1 MAKILCIET
10 SASALSVCLAE
21 DGRILAD
28 RVCAEPR
35 QQAAQTAPLVKEVLD
50 AAGVAVKDCDA
61 VCVSAGP
68 GSYTGLRVGASTAK
82 GLAFGAGIPLVAV
95 GTLDVLVQGT
105 RCPVVAGHD
114 DEAAGHDVMADT
126 DRPSFIVPMLDA
138 RRMEVYTAV
147 YTSDGKRI
155 TPIEAHVV
163 TAESFAA
170 QRAEGKVLFVG
181 DGALKCKEVLGGDGI
196 FVDAQPLARNMVPL
210 AFEAFKAG
218 KFEDVAYF
226 EPFYLKDFVAT
237 VSKKQLW

>member
-35 QQAAQTAPLVKEVLD
+35 QQAALTAPLVKEVLD
-50 AAGVAVKDCDA
+50 AAGVTVKDCDA

-82 GLAFGAGIPLVAV
+82 GLAFGAGIPLLAV
-95 GTLDVLVQGT
+95 GTLDVLVQGAG
-105 RCPVVAGHD
+105 CPVGTGHD
-114 DEAAGHDVMADT
+114 DG
-126 DRPSFIVPMLDA
+126 PSFIVPMLDA

-147 YTSDGKRI
+147 YTPDGKRI
-155 TPIEAHVV
+155 TPVEAHVV
-163 TAESFAA
+163 TADSFAA
-170 QRAEGKVLFVG
+170 QRGRGKGLFVG
-181 DGALKCKEVLGGDGI
+181 EGALKCEEVLGGDGL

-210 AFEAFKAG
+210 AFEAFQAG

>member
-21 DGRILAD
+21 DGLILAD

-35 QQAAQTAPLVKEVLD
+35 QQAALTAPLVKEVLD
-50 AAGVAVKDCDA
+50 AAGVTVKDCDA

-82 GLAFGAGIPLVAV
+82 GLAFGAGIPLLAV
-95 GTLDVLVQGT
+95 GTLDVLVQGA
-105 RCPVVAGHD
+105 RCPV
-114 DEAAGHDVMADT
+114 

-147 YTSDGKRI
+147 YTPEGERI
-155 TPIEAHVV
+155 TPVEAHVV

-210 AFEAFKAG
+210 AFAAFKAG

>member
-35 QQAAQTAPLVKEVLD
+35 QQAALTAPLVKEVLD
-50 AAGVAVKDCDA
+50 AAGVTVKDCDA

-82 GLAFGAGIPLVAV
+82 GLAFGAGIPLLAV
-95 GTLDVLVQGT
+95 GTLDVLVQGAG
-105 RCPVVAGHD
+105 CPVGTA
-114 DEAAGHDVMADT
+114 
-126 DRPSFIVPMLDA
+126 FIVPMLDA

-147 YTSDGKRI
+147 YTPDGKRV
-155 TPIEAHVV
+155 TPVEAHVV
-163 TAESFAA
+163 TADSFAA
-170 QRAEGKVLFVG
+170 QRARGKVLFVG
-181 DGALKCKEVLGGDGI
+181 DGALKCKEVLGGDGL

-210 AFEAFKAG
+210 AFAAFEAG

>member
-35 QQAAQTAPLVKEVLD
+35 QQAALTAPLVKEVLD
-50 AAGVAVKDCDA
+50 AAGVTVKDCDA

-82 GLAFGAGIPLVAV
+82 GLAFGAGIPLLAV

-105 RCPVVAGHD
+105 RCPVGAGHD
-114 DEAAGHDVMADT
+114 DG
-126 DRPSFIVPMLDA
+126 PSFIVPMLDA

-147 YTSDGKRI
+147 YTPDGKRI
-155 TPIEAHVV
+155 TPVEAHVV
-163 TAESFAA
+163 TADSFAA
-170 QRAEGKVLFVG
+170 QRARGKVLFVG
-181 DGALKCKEVLGGDGI
+181 DGALKCKEVLGGDGL

-210 AFEAFKAG
+210 AFEAFQAG

>member
-21 DGRILAD
+21 DGLILAD

-35 QQAAQTAPLVKEVLD
+35 QQAALTAPLVKEVLD
-50 AAGVAVKDCDA
+50 AAGVTVKDCDA

-82 GLAFGAGIPLVAV
+82 GLAFGAGIPLLAV
-95 GTLDVLVQGT
+95 GTLDVLVQGA
-105 RCPVVAGHD
+105 RCPVV
-114 DEAAGHDVMADT
+114 AGHDVMADT

-147 YTSDGKRI
+147 YTPEGERI
-155 TPIEAHVV
+155 TPVEAHVV
-163 TAESFAA
+163 TAESFAT

-210 AFEAFKAG
+210 AFAAFKAG

>member
-35 QQAAQTAPLVKEVLD
+35 QQAALTAPLVKEVLD

-82 GLAFGAGIPLVAV
+82 GLAFGAGIPLLAV
-95 GTLDVLVQGT
+95 GTLDVLVQGAG
-105 RCPVVAGHD
+105 CPVGTA
-114 DEAAGHDVMADT
+114 
-126 DRPSFIVPMLDA
+126 FIVPMLDA

-147 YTSDGKRI
+147 YTPDGKRV
-155 TPIEAHVV
+155 TPVEAHVV
-163 TAESFAA
+163 TADSFAA
-170 QRAEGKVLFVG
+170 QRARGKVLFVG

-210 AFEAFKAG
+210 AFEAFQAG

>member
-28 RVCAEPR
+28 RVCSEPR
-35 QQAAQTAPLVKEVLD
+35 QQAALTAPLVKEVLD
-50 AAGVAVKDCDA
+50 AAGVTVKDCDA

-82 GLAFGAGIPLVAV
+82 GLAFGAGIPLLAV
-95 GTLDVLVQGT
+95 GTLDVLVQGAG
-105 RCPVVAGHD
+105 CPVGTGHD
-114 DEAAGHDVMADT
+114 DG
-126 DRPSFIVPMLDA
+126 PSFIVPMLDA

-147 YTSDGKRI
+147 YTPDGKRI
-155 TPIEAHVV
+155 TPVEAHVV
-163 TAESFAA
+163 TADSFAA
-170 QRAEGKVLFVG
+170 QRARGKVLFVG
-181 DGALKCKEVLGGDGI
+181 DGALKCKEVLGGDGL

-210 AFEAFKAG
+210 AFEAFQAG

-226 EPFYLKDFVAT
+226 EPFYLKEFVAT

>member
-28 RVCAEPR
+28 RVCSEPR
-35 QQAAQTAPLVKEVLD
+35 QQAALTAPLVKEVLD

-82 GLAFGAGIPLVAV
+82 GLAFGAGIPLLAV
-95 GTLDVLVQGT
+95 GTLDVLVQGAG
-105 RCPVVAGHD
+105 CPVGTA
-114 DEAAGHDVMADT
+114 
-126 DRPSFIVPMLDA
+126 FIVPMLDA

-147 YTSDGKRI
+147 YTPDGKRV
-155 TPIEAHVV
+155 TPVEAHVV
-163 TAESFAA
+163 TADSFAA
-170 QRAEGKVLFVG
+170 QRARGKVLFVG

-210 AFEAFKAG
+210 AFEAFQAG

>member
-28 RVCAEPR
+28 RECTEPR
-35 QQAAQTAPLVKEVLD
+35 QQAALTAPLVKEVLE
-50 AAGVAVKDCDA
+50 AASVGVRDCDA

-82 GLAFGAGIPLVAV
+82 GLAFGAGIPLLAV
-95 GTLDVLVQGT
+95 GTLDVLVQGA
-105 RCPVVAGHD
+105 RCPV
-114 DEAAGHDVMADT
+114 AAGHDVMADS
-126 DRPSFIVPMLDA
+126 DRPSYIVPMLDA

-147 YTSDGKRI
+147 YTLDGKRV
-155 TPIEAHVV
+155 TPVEAHVV
-163 TAESFAA
+163 TAESFAP

-181 DGALKCKEVLGGDGI
+181 DGALKCREVLGNDGV
-196 FVDAQPLARNMVPL
+196 FVEAQPLARNMVPL
-210 AFEAFKAG
+210 AFEAFQAG

>member
-35 QQAAQTAPLVKEVLD
+35 QQAALTAPLVKEVLE

-82 GLAFGAGIPLVAV
+82 GLAFGAGIPLLAV
-95 GTLDVLVQGT
+95 GTLDVLVQGA
-105 RCPVVAGHD
+105 RCPVG
-114 DEAAGHDVMADT
+114 AGHDVMADR
-126 DRPSFIVPMLDA
+126 DWPSFIVPMLDA

-147 YTSDGKRI
+147 YTPDGKRI
-155 TPIEAHVV
+155 TPVEAQVV
-163 TAESFAA
+163 TADSFAA
-170 QRAEGKVLFVG
+170 QRAQGKVLFVG

-210 AFEAFKAG
+210 AFEAFRAG

>member
-28 RVCAEPR
+28 RVCSEPR
-35 QQAAQTAPLVKEVLD
+35 QQAALTAPLVKEVLS
-50 AAGVAVKDCDA
+50 AAGVTVKDCDA

-82 GLAFGAGIPLVAV
+82 GLAFGAGIPLLAV
-95 GTLDVLVQGT
+95 GTLDVLVQGAG
-105 RCPVVAGHD
+105 CPVGTGHD
-114 DEAAGHDVMADT
+114 DG
-126 DRPSFIVPMLDA
+126 PSFIVPMLDA

-147 YTSDGKRI
+147 YTPDGKRV
-155 TPIEAHVV
+155 TPVEAHVV
-163 TAESFAA
+163 TADSFAA
-170 QRAEGKVLFVG
+170 QRARGKVLFVG
-181 DGALKCKEVLGGDGI
+181 DGALKCKEVLGGDGL

-210 AFEAFKAG
+210 AFEAFQAG